1 MFNSFRILNNRKIT
15 ILGCDNDLKPTYYA
29 GNSFIITECD
39 KHYNLQMLSDINLRC
54 KIFNKQKIN
63 FLVVSIPADENYYK
77 VMNECINENKN
88 YKVISHVELTINTN
102 ECRNIGKCSVGNIEF
117 SIVRKDYEIF
127 ITHPYFKINI
137 QKLKEII

>member
-54 KIFNKQKIN
+54 KIFNTYIFFCTPSSN
-63 FLVVSIPADENYYK
+63 PTIRYY
-77 VMNECINENKN
+77 
-88 YKVISHVELTINTN
+88 
-102 ECRNIGKCSVGNIEF
+102 F
-117 SIVRKDYEIF
+117 
-127 ITHPYFKINI
+127 
-137 QKLKEII
+137 